1 MNNHTTN
8 VVLDEKFTNSVRS
21 SVQGSLA
28 SDLKSDMSPVISSIM
43 VTGVLGA
50 GVGIYFNKS
59 PILFGMLGGV
69 LGGVIIKLAEK

>member
-1 MNNHTTN
+1 
-8 VVLDEKFTNSVRS
+8 
-21 SVQGSLA
+21 
-28 SDLKSDMSPVISSIM
+28 M

>member
-28 SDLKSDMSPVISSIM
+28 SDLKSDMSPMISSIM

-69 LGGVIIKLAEK
+69 LGGGIIKLAEK

>member
-28 SDLKSDMSPVISSIM
+28 SDLKSDMSPVIS
-43 VTGVLGA
+43 
-50 GVGIYFNKS
+50 
-59 PILFGMLGGV
+59 
-69 LGGVIIKLAEK
+69 

>member
-28 SDLKSDMSPVISSIM
+28 SDLKSDMSPMISSIM